1 MTKTPETISALTS
14 EQVSSS
20 EEIVGCRNF
29 EVEPASANSSADLQQ
44 LLTHARQVLEME
56 AGAILS
62 LRDRLDKSFM
72 QAVDLILGCT
82 GKVVVTGM
90 GKSGHI
96 ASKLAATFAST
107 GTPAFF
113 VHPAELQHGD
123 FGMLDKRDVIMA
135 LSGSGETQEIKL
147 ALEPIKRLGLPL
159 IALTGNL
166 ESTLARYSE
175 VAIDVGVDREAC
187 PLNLAPTSSTTAAL
201 AMGDALAVVIMTRR
215 GFKAEDF
222 ARSHPGG
229 NLGRR
234 LLTVKD
240 IMRSGMDVPQVSM
253 KSDYASVLA
262 EIDAKR
268 LGFTCVCNSH
278 GQLEGII
285 TDGDLR
291 RAQVKFGATA
301 FSRLAAEIMTVKPKT
316 ISESSLAVEALQLM
330 EQHAISDLMIVD
342 DHNKPQGLIDLK
354 DLLRAGIV

>member
-1 MTKTPETISALTS
+1 MTKTPETITTS
-14 EQVSSS
+14 EISSVIAAQDS
-20 EEIVGCRNF
+20 
-29 EVEPASANSSADLQQ
+29 Q
-44 LLTHARQVLEME
+44 LRRQARQVLEME
-56 AGAILS
+56 AQAILAVRER
-62 LRDRLDKSFM
+62 LNEAFDR
-72 QAVDLILGCT
+72 AVELILKCT

-96 ASKLAATFAST
+96 ANKIAATLAST

-113 VHPAELQHGD
+113 VHPAELHHGD
-123 FGMLDKRDVIMA
+123 FGMLDTKDIVIA

-175 VAIDVGVDREAC
+175 VSLDVAVDREAC
-187 PLNLAPTSSTTAAL
+187 PLNLAPTSSTTATL

-234 LLTVKD
+234 LITVKD
-240 IMRSGMDVPQVSM
+240 IMRSGMAVPQVGL
-253 KSDYASVLA
+253 KADYGQVLG

-268 LGFTCVCNSH
+268 LGFTTVCDVE
-278 GQLEGII
+278 GKLQGII

-291 RAQVKFGATA
+291 RAQVKFGTEVFARVA
-301 FSRLAAEIMTVKPKT
+301 NEIMTGYPKT
-316 ISESSLAVEALQLM
+316 IAESSLAVEALRIM
-330 EQHAISDLMIVD
+330 EKHSISDLMIVD
-342 DHNKPQGLIDLK
+342 GDNRPTGVIHLK
-354 DLLRAGIV
+354 DLLRAGVV